1 MHATVKNKVSVFQKR
16 IRETK
21 FCLTEVD
28 FHAQKHV
35 PDGELLS

>member
-1 MHATVKNKVSVFQKR
+1 MHAIVKNKVSVFQKR

-21 FCLTEVD
+21 FCLTEVA
-28 FHAQKHV
+28 FHAQQHV